1 MATEQDVQEVLNTLT
16 NSITTAS
23 DKAFAESFSAAIA
36 KHNAEAAV
44 AAAAAATTST
54 STPATTPATAASAVA
69 VGPGSV
75 ETSHFNDQQQND
87 HDQLQRIAQQH
98 RAEIEKENQGQQEH
112 EQREQVPGQEQN
124 TTQTTVGQDDE
135 HQQVLQ
141 HIATAAAEANSTLAT
156 VPIMASSPQP
166 PAGKPAPGSE
176 EWHKIRRDNHK
187 EVERRRR
194 ENINDGI
201 SDLAKMIPNCE
212 KNKGLILRQA
222 VKYIQDLLAENERF
236 AGEAEQL
243 VAAKLDVDKYVLEK
257 NIAEATCQTLNV
269 QHEQL
274 KRQFEE
280 LRKKKED
287 FEEHTAK
294 KQRTE

>member
-156 VPIMASSPQP
+156 VPITASSPQP